1 MKEPTMRPASVSHA
15 RQKRGCEKMFNHF
28 FTAFFC
34 IYQLFIIVNRFQC
47 HRQIVIHTFAQNEL
61 AHIQHAGAEA

>member
-1 MKEPTMRPASVSHA
+1 MKKPTMRPASVSQA
-15 RQKRGCEKMFNHF
+15 IQKRPLGGL
-28 FTAFFC
+28 FC
-34 IYQLFIIVNRFQC
+34 IYQLFIIVNGFQG